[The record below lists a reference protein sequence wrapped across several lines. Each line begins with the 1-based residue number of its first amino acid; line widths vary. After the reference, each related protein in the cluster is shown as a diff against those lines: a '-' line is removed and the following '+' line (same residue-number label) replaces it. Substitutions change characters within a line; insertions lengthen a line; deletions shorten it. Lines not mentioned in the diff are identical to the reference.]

1 MWANNPLN
9 RITFD
14 GQNYKGA
21 IYYNGVEFSFTL
33 NYQKSGKYVMRGVV
47 SAISPVTGYVMS
59 AHAQGENGQKIEE
72 MRVSAEVYAN
82 GMDEGTAKKAI
93 LNRKKKTRII

>member
-1 MWANNPLN
+1 MKKTEDMWANNPLN

-33 NYQKSGKYVMRGVV
+33 NYQKSGKYYL
-47 SAISPVTGYVMS
+47 S
-59 AHAQGENGQKIEE
+59 
-72 MRVSAEVYAN
+72 
-82 GMDEGTAKKAI
+82 I
-93 LNRKKKTRII
+93 LGGI

>member
-1 MWANNPLN
+1 MKKTEVMCSNNPLN

-47 SAISPVTGYVMS
+47 SAISPVTGYPIRR
-59 AHAQGENGQKIEE
+59 E
-72 MRVSAEVYAN
+72 
-82 GMDEGTAKKAI
+82 TAKRGRNKGSCFY
-93 LNRKKKTRII
+93 KKEKR